1 MAREHIEFVNIHEMD
16 WQPVSIP
23 GFSGE
28 LMQKLLSM
36 DEESG
41 ASTSL
46 LYIPSGATHEG
57 GAYSVSIEALLLEGT
72 VEINTTE
79 ISDLTHVYIEK
90 HVGLNFIQFVSGC
103 TFLWMTEGALHLVN
117 DDATIS
123 DKEIVFT
130 KTAEIPW
137 QGTITPGFP
146 TGAMRKSLYQNPETG
161 ASSWLLGVL
170 PQFHD
175 DRYEIH
181 PVMEEAFQI
190 HGEMGTSRGDFKQ
203 GSYFWRPA
211 EIPHGDF
218 STEWGCLTFF
228 RTDGPLKTTYVTKED
243 LV

>member
-1 MAREHIEFVNIHEMD
+1 MAREHIEFVNIHEME
-16 WQPVSIP
+16 WQPVSVP

-28 LMQKLLSM
+28 LTQKLLSA
-36 DEESG
+36 DKESG

-46 LYIPSGATHEG
+46 LYIPSGSTYEG
-57 GAYSVSIEALLLEGT
+57 GAYNATLEALLLEGE
-72 VEINTTE
+72 VQVNATE
-79 ISDLTHVYIEK
+79 VSGLTHLFIED
-90 HVGLNFIQFVSGC
+90 HTNLDPMNFENPC
-103 TFLWMTEGALHLVN
+103 TLLWMTEGELHL
-117 DDATIS
+117 A
-123 DKEIVFT
+123 DKKAASIDKSIVIT
-130 KTAEIPW
+130 KTAEKPW

-146 TGAMRKSLYQNPETG
+146 TGAMRKSLYDNPETG

-190 HGEMGTSRGDFKQ
+190 HGELGTSRGDFKQ

-218 STEWGCLTFF
+218 NTEWGCLTFF

-243 LV
+243 LK

>member
-1 MAREHIEFVNIHEMD
+1 MSREHIEFVNIHEME
-16 WQPVSIP
+16 WQSVNIP

-28 LMQKLLSM
+28 LTQKLLSV

-46 LYIPSGATHEG
+46 LNIPSGATHEG

-79 ISDLTHVYIEK
+79 SSDLTHVFIDGNVK
-90 HVGLNFIQFVSGC
+90 LNPIHFVNDC
-103 TFLWMTEGALHLVN
+103 TFLWMTEGTLLLV
-117 DDATIS
+117 DEDETVS

-130 KTAEIPW
+130 KTAETPW

-228 RTDGPLKTTYVTKED
+228 RTDGLLKTTYVTKED